1 MANLAQWREKIF
13 LKLPGVWQTRLQ
25 NNFMQ
30 RCIAGVTLCLVSLWA
45 VWLAPSFFP
54 VYVWFFILVAVREW
68 QRMTEAEAYRE
79 SVHYLYSF
87 IILIACVQG
96 VLGTRAAFAVLAVLP
111 LLLWLIARQIKLAR
125 PMWFALGIWYMGAP
139 PLTLIALHQNYTI
152 GTEIVTYYFG
162 VVWATDTAAYLI
174 GRRLGG
180 ALMAPDVSPKKT
192 WSGFIG
198 GLVAGTLAGMI
209 LGAILDTGH
218 PIETAA
224 MSLLLSVTAQIS
236 DLLQSKIKR
245 FNRIKDTGGIIP
257 GHGGVLD
264 RIDSLMLSAPLYA
277 FIQFVAGRAV
287 PW

>member
-1 MANLAQWREKIF
+1 MANLAHLREKVFVALPAAWRE
-13 LKLPGVWQTRLQ
+13 RLQ
-25 NNFMQ
+25 NNFIQ
-30 RCIAGVTLCLVSLWA
+30 RCIAGITLCLVSLWA
-45 VWLAPSFFP
+45 VWLAPNFFP

-68 QRMTEAEAYRE
+68 QRMTEAAEYRE

-87 IILIACVQG
+87 IILFACVQG
-96 VLGTRAAFAVLAVLP
+96 LCGTRAAFVLLAVLP
-111 LLLWLIARQIKLAR
+111 LLLWWIAKQIRLAR
-125 PMWFALGIWYMGAP
+125 PLWFAGSIWYLGAP

-152 GTEIVTYYFG
+152 GAEIVTYFFG

-174 GRRLGG
+174 GRKLGG

-192 WSGFIG
+192 WSGFIA
-198 GLVAGTLAGMI
+198 GLLAGVGIGLGLGLI
-209 LGAILDTGH
+209 LNTAH
-218 PIETAA
+218 FFETAG

-245 FNRIKDTGGIIP
+245 SNHIKDTGGIIP

-264 RIDSLMLSAPLYA
+264 RIDSLILSAPLYA
-277 FIQFVAGRAV
+277 FIQFVANRAV